1 MTLLDDTADAPTA
14 DAPATGL
21 AQEIVTGVATDEAFA
36 KMIARLN
43 KLSLARSYD
52 AYTDVAW
59 DDPDFSPAAHR
70 DLLRLPALDPLAH
83 TDWYRNLP
91 DDAKAEVALYRL
103 AVAMKVGWH
112 FENVLQRGLLA
123 YAMRLPNGVPE
134 FRYAYHEIIEESQHT
149 LMFQEFVARSGLPVR
164 GMPRLARFFFANA
177 ALRASQHYH
186 CLFFLGVLGGEDPID
201 HVQRTM
207 LRDASEEYPVHPLA
221 ERIMRIHITEEARH
235 ISFARHTLKRDVPR
249 LGRFQ
254 RFALSIAA
262 PIGLGMLS
270 RLMLDVPSDMGRH
283 CDIPES
289 VRREVNR
296 SSASKR
302 LRADSVAKTRA
313 LCDELGLMNPLSRRI
328 WSAFGIA

>member
-14 DAPATGL
+14 ESPATAL
-21 AQEIVTGVATDEAFA
+21 AKEIVAGVDTDEAFA
-36 KMIARLN
+36 KMIGRLN

-59 DDPDFSPAAHR
+59 DDPDLSPTAHR
-70 DLLRLPALDPLAH
+70 GHLRLPSFDPLAH
-83 TDWYRNLP
+83 TDWYRDLS
-91 DDAKAEVALYRL
+91 DDAKAEVGLYRL

-123 YAMRLPNGVPE
+123 FAMRLPNGAPE

-149 LMFQEFVARSGLPVR
+149 LMFQEFVNRSGLPVR
-164 GMPRLARFFFANA
+164 GMPRSARFFFATA
-177 ALRASQHYH
+177 AMRAAQRYH
-186 CLFFLGVLGGEDPID
+186 CLFFIGVLGGEDPID

-207 LRDASEEYPVHPLA
+207 LREMSETYPVHPLA

-235 ISFARHTLKRDVPR
+235 ISFARHILKRDVPR
-249 LGRFQ
+249 LGRLR

-262 PIGLGMLS
+262 PIGLGRLS

-283 CDIPES
+283 CHVPPS
-289 VRREVNR
+289 VRRQVNR
-296 SSASKR
+296 SEEARR
-302 LRADSVAKTRA
+302 LRVDAVSKTRE
-313 LCDELGLMNPLSRRI
+313 LCGELGLLNPISRRI
-328 WSAFGIA
+328 WSALGIA